1 VEGIVGHKIEGE
13 LEYKERAAR
22 DRREVL
28 LEARGLNAG
37 RRVRDVSF
45 QLHKGEILGLAGL
58 MGSGRTELA
67 RILFGVDRLD
77 SGEVQLNG
85 QRVEIGNPREAAA
98 AGIALIPEDR
108 REQGLV
114 LSHSVRDNLLL
125 PLLKRLEVGP
135 LISDRK
141 GNDLARSL
149 IQRFSVKVANMAHP
163 VRLLSGGNQQKVVIA
178 KWLGTE
184 PDVLIMDEPTA
195 GVDIGTK
202 SEILDMIRDLADEGK
217 GVIVISSEYPELL
230 AVSDRV
236 VVLKDGAV
244 LNVLN
249 RRDIPDEES
258 LQLAVQGV

>member
-1 VEGIVGHKIEGE
+1 
-13 LEYKERAAR
+13 L
-22 DRREVL
+22 
-28 LEARGLNAG
+28 
-37 RRVRDVSF
+37 
-45 QLHKGEILGLAGL
+45 
-58 MGSGRTELA
+58 
-67 RILFGVDRLD
+67 
-77 SGEVQLNG
+77 
-85 QRVEIGNPREAAA
+85 
-98 AGIALIPEDR
+98 
-108 REQGLV
+108 
-114 LSHSVRDNLLL
+114 
-125 PLLKRLEVGP
+125 
-135 LISDRK
+135 
-141 GNDLARSL
+141 
-149 IQRFSVKVANMAHP
+149 AHP